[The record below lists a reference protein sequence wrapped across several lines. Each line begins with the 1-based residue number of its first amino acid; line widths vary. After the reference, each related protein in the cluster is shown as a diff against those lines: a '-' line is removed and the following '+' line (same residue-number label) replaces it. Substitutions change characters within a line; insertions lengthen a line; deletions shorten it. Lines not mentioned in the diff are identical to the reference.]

1 MLHPRFYL
9 LGGHSL
15 IPHFLPGIT
24 SAPDGFL
31 NQCTQGCPD
40 GILLIVLLLAPF
52 VFPVMT
58 AVGGWELEGALRVKD
73 AKITP
78 SLCVLIIGVLG
89 TVATA
94 ISYAL
99 LLMNAVH
106 GMSGIMND
114 TP

>member
-1 MLHPRFYL
+1 M
-9 LGGHSL
+9 

-24 SAPDGFL
+24 SAPDAFL
-31 NQCTQGCPD
+31 ELGTQESGMN
-40 GILLIVLLLAPF
+40 GVLFIVLLLAPI
-52 VFPVMT
+52 VFPLMT
-58 AVGGWELEGALRVKD
+58 AVGGWELEGTLRVED

>member
-1 MLHPRFYL
+1 MNGVLF
-9 LGGHSL
+9 
-15 IPHFLPGIT
+15 
-24 SAPDGFL
+24 
-31 NQCTQGCPD
+31 
-40 GILLIVLLLAPF
+40 IVLLLAPI
-52 VFPVMT
+52 VFPLMT
-58 AVGGWELEGALRVKD
+58 AVGGWELEGTLRVED